1 MTSSERA
8 RGVLYVV
15 ATPIGNLEDLSPRA
29 ARVLREADIVAA
41 EDTRAASVLLERAD
55 GGGPVN
61 AARRVRSMFEG
72 NEAER
77 AAELV
82 RSLVDGDDVVVISE
96 AGTPGV
102 SDPGLRL
109 VRAAIA
115 AGVEVVPVPGPS
127 AALAALVAS
136 GLPTDS
142 FKFVGFLPREP
153 GARGEVV
160 GRLRGETATLI
171 FYEAPDR
178 VAATLATIAAAFGEA
193 RAACVSRELTKK
205 FEEHVRGAVGALRD
219 RYAEGAPRGE
229 VTIVVAGAAA
239 GEDAAALDV
248 EAEVRRLLAEGLGP
262 KDVAQRL
269 VVRTGKPRR
278 ELYQLALAL
287 ARESDGG
294 GLGLRASG
302 FGAQTDT
309 EPAAESGAETETG
322 AGTDRKRDA

>member
-1 MTSSERA
+1 MNDA
-8 RGVLYVV
+8 PGVLYVV

-41 EDTRAASVLLERAD
+41 EDTRAAAVLLERAD

-61 AARRVRSMFEG
+61 PGRRVRSMFEG

-77 AAELV
+77 AAELAGELSGG
-82 RSLVDGDDVVVISE
+82 RTVVVISE

-136 GLPTDS
+136 GLPTAS
-142 FKFVGFLPREP
+142 FRFVGFLPREP
-153 GARGEVV
+153 GARAEAV
-160 GRLRGETATLI
+160 GKLRGETATMI

-178 VAATLATIAAAFGEA
+178 VAATLATVAEAFGEA

-205 FEEHVRGAVGALRD
+205 FEEHVRGAAGELRD
-219 RYAEGAPRGE
+219 RFAAAAPRGE
-229 VTIVVAGAAA
+229 VTIVVAGAEETRGEEAA
-239 GEDAAALDV
+239 VDV
-248 EAEVRRLLAEGLGP
+248 EAEVRRMLASGMGP

-269 VVRTGKPRR
+269 VVKTGRPRR

-287 ARESDGG
+287 ARESEP
-294 GLGLRASG
+294 GLGPRASG
-302 FGAQTDT
+302 LGPGED
-309 EPAAESGAETETG
+309 ES
-322 AGTDRKRDA
+322 

>member
-1 MTSSERA
+1 MTTEGA

-29 ARVLREADIVAA
+29 ARVLREADVIAA
-41 EDTRAASVLLERAD
+41 EDTRAATVLLERAD

-61 AARRVRSMFEG
+61 PARRVRSMFEG

-82 RSLVDGDDVVVISE
+82 GDLSGGRTVAVVSE

-136 GLPTDS
+136 GLATDS
-142 FKFVGFLPREP
+142 FRFVGFLPREA
-153 GARGEVV
+153 GGRAAAV
-160 GRLRGETATLI
+160 GRLRGETATMI

-178 VAATLATIAAAFGEA
+178 VAATLATIAEAFGEA
-193 RAACVSRELTKK
+193 RAACVSRELTKR
-205 FEEHVRGAVGALRD
+205 FEEHVRGGAGELRD
-219 RYAEGAPRGE
+219 RFTAAAPRGE
-229 VTIVVAGAAA
+229 VTIVVAGA
-239 GEDAAALDV
+239 EAAALAEEAAVDV
-248 EAEVRRLLAEGLGP
+248 EAEVRRLLAAGMGP

-269 VVRTGKPRR
+269 VVKTGKPRR

-287 ARESDGG
+287 VRER
-294 GLGLRASG
+294 GLGPRASG
-302 FGAQTDT
+302 LGSSP
-309 EPAAESGAETETG
+309 EPDPEAEP
-322 AGTDRKRDA
+322 